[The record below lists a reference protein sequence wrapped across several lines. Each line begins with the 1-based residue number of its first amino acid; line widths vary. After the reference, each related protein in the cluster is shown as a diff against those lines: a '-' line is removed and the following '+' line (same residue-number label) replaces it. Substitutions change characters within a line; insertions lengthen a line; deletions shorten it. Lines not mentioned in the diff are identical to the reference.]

1 MSKFGKGYINA
12 YMGLSPSAWW
22 LSVVMLVNRM
32 GTMVL
37 PFMTL
42 YMTESRGVSISKAGF
57 VMTMFGLG
65 AICGAYLG
73 GKLTDKFGFY
83 YIQLF
88 SLFGGGVMFLV
99 LSQVKDYN
107 AILITT
113 FILSFVNEAFRPA
126 NASAIAH
133 FSHES
138 KRTRS
143 F

>member
-1 MSKFGKGYINA
+1 MKRLGRKYLDA

-65 AICGAYLG
+65 AICGAFIG

-99 LSQVKDYN
+99 LSQVTDYN
-107 AILITT
+107 TILLVT
-113 FILSFVNEAFRPA
+113 FLLSFVNEAFRPA
-126 NASAIAH
+126 NASA
-133 FSHES
+133 
-138 KRTRS
+138 
-143 F
+143 